1 MKKSYLFS
9 AFAAGMVMLSACSS
23 DGDLTGGNADNESN
37 DAVQQIVLQVAN
49 TGEGMQT
56 RAGRPLLSSEAKQ
69 DIKFVKVIICDESK
83 QIVKE
88 KTYSNWNGA
97 DKTTKSDS
105 KDYSTGGA
113 HGREVT
119 LEYKGTE
126 KLNDGKYKVYAFGYS
141 EGSDYK
147 DLDTKMSQLVVGE
160 TFTPNITLS
169 LKNETVKGE
178 EIFAGCSNEI
188 TINETNKG
196 FNETVVLNRQV
207 AGTFGYFDNI
217 PYVAGATTLQL
228 VASQR
233 NNDLVLG
240 SFNSFDLTGNGVN
253 NDGHVNYVVNG
264 TNTASDKVVY
274 TINLKDWFGRIE
286 DTDHNGLIDATNWT
300 KPTSYANAN
309 FKNGSVFGGSFL
321 IPFAKV
327 NGEKTFVL
335 QLTNGTDV
343 LKEWTVKLPS
353 TDGQVN
359 RTHTLFT
366 WNGTNFTS
374 KTGVKDDQN
383 TYNVVRNHLYGIG
396 TRSLDKPID
405 PENPDPDKP
414 DNPEPLNKKQELTL
428 RVNDNW
434 EVIHKMELE

>member
-23 DGDLTGGNADNESN
+23 DGDLNGGNADNESN

-126 KLNDGKYKVYAFGYS
+126 KLNNGKYKVYAFGYS
-141 EGSDYK
+141 EGSGYK
-147 DLDTKMSQLVVGE
+147 DLDTKISQLTEGQ

-169 LKNETVKGE
+169 LKDATVKGE

-188 TINETNKG
+188 TISETNKG
-196 FNETVVLNRQV
+196 FNKTVVLNRQV

-217 PYVAGATTLQL
+217 PYVAGATKLQL

-240 SFNSFDLTGNGVN
+240 SFNSFDLTGNGAN
-253 NDGHVNYVVNG
+253 NGNHVNYVVNG
-264 TNTASDKVVY
+264 TTIASDNVIY
-274 TINLKDWFGRIE
+274 TINLKDWFGTID
-286 DTDHNGLIDATNWT
+286 DTDHNGLIDATNWK
-300 KPTSYANAN
+300 KPTSYANAK
-309 FKNGSVFGGSFL
+309 FKTGSVFGGTFL
-321 IPFAKV
+321 IPFEKTA
-327 NGEKTFVL
+327 NKTFVL
-335 QLTNGTDV
+335 TLTDDAGKV
-343 LKEWTVKLPS
+343 LKEWTVKLPL
-353 TDGQVN
+353 TDGQLS
-359 RTHTLFT
+359 TYSFFK
-366 WNGTNFTS
+366 WNGTTFE
-374 KTGVKDDQN
+374 N
-383 TYNVVRNHLYGIG
+383 TTNVQDTQDKYSVVRNHLYGIG
-396 TRSLDKPID
+396 ERALDE
-405 PENPDPDKP
+405 PENPDKPDPSNPDK
-414 DNPEPLNKKQELTL
+414 PEPLNKKQELTL
-428 RVNDNW
+428 HVNDNW